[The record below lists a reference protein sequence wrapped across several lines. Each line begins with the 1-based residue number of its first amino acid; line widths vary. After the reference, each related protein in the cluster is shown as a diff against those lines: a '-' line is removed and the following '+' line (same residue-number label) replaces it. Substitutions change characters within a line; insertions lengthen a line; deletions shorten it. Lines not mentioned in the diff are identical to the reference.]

1 MDLLKQRGMQ
11 KEGWKKM
18 LRVVVV
24 ENEGERQL
32 RLLVERRDVI

>member
-1 MDLLKQRGMQ
+1 MQ

-32 RLLVERRDVI
+32 RLLVERRDII